1 MHTNRQKLL
10 FALGPL
16 LGLLVA
22 FQGWPNELGAKM
34 AGIAVW
40 MAWWWMTEVVHLGF
54 TSFLPMFLMPIL
66 GIAPSSEVASAY
78 MDPILFLFMGGFGL
92 SFAIERWNLHRRLSS
107 WLLSKIPTRPA
118 WILGGVML
126 VTYSLSNWM
135 SNTATCL
142 MMLAVVLGIIKTLG
156 NPPKFSAA
164 LLLGLAYSASIG
176 GMATPVGTPPNLI
189 FFKVMG
195 QHYPQEHQPDF
206 FEWALVGF
214 PLSMSLLIICF
225 FLLKLFFFKDEET
238 FSVNRSHFKEDLQAM
253 GPMSR
258 EEKWVGTIFLFTA
271 LSWFTRNPIH
281 LGSLQLFGWANL
293 FPKGVKVDDSA
304 PALLAIF
311 LLMILPSN
319 ENRKLLSWD
328 EMKKIPLDVLL
339 IFGGGFA
346 LAMGFETSGLSK
358 ALASSLAFLSDWPL
372 PVMMIGVVAMV
383 TLISEFASNVASI
396 QLVAPILVALQMQLG
411 LSATSLLLP
420 ATLAASIGFALP
432 VATAANTIAFGTGKI
447 PIKKMILIGLL
458 LDLAGIILITLFELW
473 L

>member
-1 MHTNRQKLL
+1 M
-10 FALGPL
+10 
-16 LGLLVA
+16 
-22 FQGWPNELGAKM
+22 GARM
-34 AGIAVW
+34 AGIAIW
-40 MAWWWMTEVVHLGF
+40 MAVWWMTEVVHLGF
-54 TSFLPMFLMPIL
+54 TSLLPMLLLPIL
-66 GIAPSSEVASAY
+66 GISPSDKVAAAY

-92 SFAIERWNLHRRLSS
+92 SFAIERWHLHRRLSS
-107 WLLSKIPTRPA
+107 FLLSKIPTTPS
-118 WILGGVML
+118 WILGGIML
-126 VTYSLSNWM
+126 ITYMLSNWM

-142 MMLAVVLGIIKTLG
+142 MMLAVVMGIIKTLG
-156 NPPKFSAA
+156 EPPKFSAA

-189 FFKVMG
+189 FFKVMSES
-195 QHYPQEHQPDF
+195 YPQANQPDF
-206 FEWALVGF
+206 FEWSMIGF
-214 PLSMSLLIICF
+214 PLSFTLLLICF
-225 FLLKLFFFKDEET
+225 FLLKFFFFSEKET
-238 FSVNRSHFKEDLQAM
+238 FPVNRSHFKEDLQAM
-253 GPMSR
+253 GKMSV
-258 EEKWVGTIFLFTA
+258 EEKWVGGVFLFTA
-271 LSWFTRNPIH
+271 IAWFTRNPIQI
-281 LGSLQLFGWANL
+281 GSSEWFGWSKL

-311 LLMILPSN
+311 LLMIIPSR
-319 ENRKLLSWD
+319 ENRKLLSWE

-358 ALASSLAFLSDWPL
+358 SMASSLSFLSDWPL
-372 PVMMIGVVAMV
+372 PIMVIGVVAMV

-396 QLVAPILVALQMQLG
+396 QLVAPILVALQIQLG

-447 PIKKMILIGLL
+447 PIKKMIWIGLC
-458 LDLAGIILITLFELW
+458 LDLAGIILISLFQFW